1 MSTHYWWQHL
11 LPKSPKT
18 LGAKLVHVSFDMT
31 IQSLQLATTDS
42 LPECEKIGETEHN
55 AGNSLSTQNTTPC
68 GMLDPE
74 SVTLSQAQ
82 LCLVM
87 TALKELQAMASAE
100 SSTDRITISMILP
113 RDSQEHFGS
122 N

>member
-1 MSTHYWWQHL
+1 MHSWWLKL
-11 LPKSPKT
+11 LHKSPKT

-31 IQSLQLATTDS
+31 IQSLQLGTTDS
-42 LPECEKIGETEHN
+42 LPEYQKIGETEPD
-55 AGNSLSTQNTTPC
+55 AGNSLSMQNTMPC
-68 GMLDPE
+68 DMLDPE
-74 SVTLSQAQ
+74 SATLSPAQ

-100 SSTDRITISMILP
+100 SSTTPITISMILP
-113 RDSQEHFGS
+113 SDSQSHFGL